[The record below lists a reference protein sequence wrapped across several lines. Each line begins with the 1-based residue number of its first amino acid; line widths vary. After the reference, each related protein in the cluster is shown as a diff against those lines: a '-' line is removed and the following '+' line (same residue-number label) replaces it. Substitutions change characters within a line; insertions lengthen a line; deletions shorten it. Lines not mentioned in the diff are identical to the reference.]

1 MGRTSGALKIPFK
14 INVTTMSKLPPSSSW
29 DKLSVSELEDAVAH
43 HNRLYWVENNAE
55 ISDPEFDRLVEALR
69 QKSPDSPILTA
80 IGPAGAGLEE
90 AAVQADALHDAHQ
103 VLHNPPMLSLDKCYD
118 EETLLKW
125 FDKFEGD
132 VLVSPKVDGV
142 AMCVR
147 YGANGELLLAATR
160 GSGRVGELI
169 TENAKQVGGV
179 PHKVDAA
186 GIEVRGEAYM
196 PLSVFRADF
205 AADYANPRNLTAGA
219 LKLKDAQAA
228 KAYGIRFFAYDVLGV
243 EFDTELEKMRW
254 LAELGFDPVGSTI
267 VSKDEL
273 QQNFERIDASQ
284 AHADFQM
291 DGVVYRANL
300 REEQLRLGYTGHH
313 PRYSIAYKFQG
324 DFGESTL
331 REVHW
336 NVSRTGA
343 INPVGIVDPVTLS
356 GAVVTR
362 ASLHNLAIME
372 TLGGEQGLT
381 LNSRVLMTRRG
392 GVIPHLEKI
401 IEAGEQPVT
410 IPTECPG
417 CGAPTYRE
425 ADVLCADHLPGC
437 RAERV
442 RQLEHFA
449 SHMEIKGLGPKLLEQ
464 LYDSGLVSD
473 PSDFYTLTREE
484 LTSLER
490 VGTKTADTLLERID
504 QRRRVRAEHF
514 LRALGINELGR
525 HVSELLVET
534 YPSLDAILA
543 VPVEELVA
551 IPTIGEVI
559 AEHVTKGLAQK
570 AELIESLRSKIE
582 LVFPEPKS
590 ESDADAPSDSPV
602 AGRSFLFTGTLE
614 SMTRSEAQKRVRAL
628 SGDTPSS
635 VLKSLDYLVI
645 GDADYEKFEG
655 GWRSGKLKK
664 AERYNSEGSAISIIK
679 ETDFLAL
686 VDAADA

>member
-1 MGRTSGALKIPFK
+1 
-14 INVTTMSKLPPSSSW
+14 MSKVLPNDSTSW
-29 DKLSVSELEDAVAH
+29 DALSVDELEEAVAL
-43 HNRLYWVENNAE
+43 HNRLYWVENNPQ
-55 ISDPEFDRLVEALR
+55 ISDPQFDRLVEALR
-69 QKSPDSPILTA
+69 RKSPGSPILDA
-80 IGPAGAGLEE
+80 IGPAGAQLVDAGL
-90 AAVQADALHDAHQ
+90 ADTPLESAPLHDVHQ
-103 VLHNPPMLSLDKCYD
+103 VSHDPPMLSLEKCYD

-147 YGANGELLLAATR
+147 YDTQGSLALAATR
-160 GSGRVGELI
+160 GSGRVGEVI
-169 TENAKQVGGV
+169 TDNARQLDGL
-179 PHKVDAA
+179 PLKVDAQH
-186 GIEVRGEAYM
+186 IEVRGEAYM

-219 LKLKDAQAA
+219 LKLKDAAA
-228 KAYGIRFFAYDVLGV
+228 TKYYRIRFFAYDVLGV

-254 LAELGFDPVGSTI
+254 LKSLGFDPVGSE
-267 VSKDEL
+267 VVAREQL
-273 QQNFERIDASQ
+273 QASFERIMASQ
-284 AHADFQM
+284 ADADFQM
-291 DGVVYRANL
+291 DGVVYRAN
-300 REEQLRLGYTGHH
+300 RRDEQQRLGFTGHH
-313 PRYSIAYKFQG
+313 PRHSIAYKFQG

-343 INPVGIVDPVTLS
+343 INPVGIVDPVSLS

-372 TLGGEQGLT
+372 ALGGEDGLT

-401 IEAGEQPVT
+401 LEPGDQGVI
-410 IPTECPG
+410 IPAECPG

-425 ADVLCADHLPGC
+425 SDVLCADHLPGC

-449 SHMEIKGLGPKLLEQ
+449 AHMEIKGLGPKLLEQ

-490 VGTKTADTLLERID
+490 VGTKTADTLLERIE

-514 LRALGINELGR
+514 LRALGIPELGR
-525 HVSELLVET
+525 HVSELLVER

-543 VPVEELVA
+543 ASVEELVA
-551 IPTIGEVI
+551 IPSIGEVI
-559 AEHVTKGLAQK
+559 AQHIRAGLTQNA
-570 AELIESLRSKIE
+570 ALIESLRAKIE
-582 LVFPEPKS
+582 LVFPTPRRADEPTD
-590 ESDADAPSDSPV
+590 EPGDSPV
-602 AGRSFLFTGTLE
+602 AGRSFLFTGALE
-614 SMTRSEAQKRVRAL
+614 SMTRAQAQQRVRDL
-628 SGDTPSS
+628 NGDTPSS
-635 VLKSLDYLVI
+635 VIKSLDYLVI
-645 GDADYEKFEG
+645 GDADYERFAG
-655 GWRSGKLKK
+655 GWRSAKLKK
-664 AERYNSEGSAISIIK
+664 AERYNQDGGAIEIINESE
-679 ETDFLAL
+679 FLVLLDRAGG
-686 VDAADA
+686 